1 MAGKMSESAET
12 KAASEIASPRRGA
25 KRLERARRAETA
37 YTEAAQDYQDGA
49 KLMARGLSNML
60 KASQGLLHIPAS
72 TQVVSRRAILNR
84 ASRWMEAQ
92 LFQACHTGDWF
103 GTLRLRH
110 IDRPKSGESF
120 VQSEA
125 NLIGRLVIS
134 SAQAEQKWNE
144 NCGKPDQSCGAR

>member
-1 MAGKMSESAET
+1 MANKKSASDEL
-12 KAASEIASPRRGA
+12 KAGTEIASPRRVA
-25 KRLERARRAETA
+25 KRLERARKAETA

-49 KLMARGLSNML
+49 KLMAHGLNNML

-92 LFQACHTGDWF
+92 LFEACHTGDWF

-110 IDRPKSGESF
+110 IGRPKPSESF
-120 VQSEA
+120 VKSEV
-125 NLIGRLVIS
+125 NLISRLFIIS
-134 SAQAEQKWNE
+134 KEMEQRWNG
-144 NCGKPDQSCGAR
+144 NLGKSD